1 MSALPLIIGAV
12 RGDEYVGGG
21 VGSFFTGTID
31 EVEIYNRGLSTT
43 EIQAIFNAGTAGKC
57 KP

>member
-1 MSALPLIIGAV
+1 MST
-12 RGDEYVGGG
+12 GG
-21 VGSFFTGTID
+21 VGSFFTGTIE

-43 EIQAIFNAGTAGKC
+43 EIQPIFNAGTAGKC

>member
-12 RGDEYVGGG
+12 RGDEYGGG
-21 VGSFFTGTID
+21 VGSFFTGTIE
-31 EVEIYNRGLSTT
+31 EVEIYNRGPSTT
-43 EIQAIFNAGTAGKC
+43 EIQPIFNAGTAGKC